1 MTAIE
6 WRYVVLIATSLIT
19 ALLCF
24 SYAATRQRR
33 RAKKPVYLVA
43 GLLFLYAALVYLYG
57 LTIGAGS
64 YIMRSGWL
72 TSVNFFLLA
81 FAYIMLIITDWR
93 RL

>member
-6 WRYVVLIATSLIT
+6 WRYVVLIASSLIT
-19 ALLCF
+19 SLLCF

-33 RAKKPVYLVA
+33 QAKKPVYLVA

-64 YIMRSGWL
+64 YPLRTGWL
-72 TSVNFFLLA
+72 TSINFILLTFA
-81 FAYIMLIITDWR
+81 FIALIITDWR
-93 RL
+93 RT

>member
-6 WRYVVLIATSLIT
+6 WRYVVLIAASLATS
-19 ALLCF
+19 LLCF
-24 SYAATRQRR
+24 SYAVTRQRR
-33 RAKKPVYLVA
+33 RAKKPVYFGV
-43 GLLFLYAALVYLYG
+43 GLLFLYATGVYLYG

-64 YIMRSGWL
+64 YLLRTGWL

-81 FAYIMLIITDWR
+81 FAFVMLLITDWR